1 MQKIKHHNFSV
12 IIPVYNR
19 PDELK
24 YLLESIRR
32 QPVKPFEVI
41 IVEDGSSISSED
53 VCEPFKADFPLTYL
67 STPNQGPA
75 LARNAGAAL
84 AKGEWFLFFDSDCE
98 LPNHYFELVTKVLSH
113 DEALHLFGGPDS
125 AAPDFNRFQH
135 AMSYAMTS
143 ILTTGGIRGGKK
155 KADIFYPRSFNMGVK
170 REAFEEVSGFRN
182 LRFGED
188 LDFSMRIIAS
198 ERKSALIP
206 EAYVFHRRR
215 TNSKAFFRQV
225 FNSGMARWVLEE
237 FHPGTLKV
245 VHTLPSFFTLFLIF
259 CLVIGIAN
267 PLAIL
272 GVFIPGTVWLLHAS
286 LQTKSVFTGVL
297 ASWCSYVQLI
307 GYGSGF
313 LWALILKISGTKKL
327 SERYAFRESFY
338 D

>member
-1 MQKIKHHNFSV
+1 M

-19 PDELK
+19 PDELTH
-24 YLLESIRR
+24 LLESIRR
-32 QPVKPFEVI
+32 QTIKPLEVI
-41 IVEDGSSISSED
+41 VIEDGSNISSED
-53 VCEPFKADFPLTYL
+53 VCKSYTSELSLTYL

-75 LARNAGAAL
+75 MARNAGAAL
-84 AKGEWFLFFDSDCE
+84 AKGEWLLFFDSDCE
-98 LPNHYFELVTKVLSH
+98 LPNHYFEMVTKVLSD
-113 DEALHLFGGPDS
+113 DEALQLFGGPDS
-125 AAPDFNRFQH
+125 AAPDFNQFQH

-155 KADIFYPRSFNMGVK
+155 KADVFYPRTFNMVVK

-188 LDFSMRIIAS
+188 LDFSMRIIALG
-198 ERKSALIP
+198 RKSALIP
-206 EAYVFHRRR
+206 EAFVFHRRR
-215 TNSKAFFRQV
+215 TSSKAFFRQV

-245 VHTLPSFFTLFLIF
+245 VHTLPSFFTVFLMV
-259 CLVIGIAN
+259 CLIMGIAN

-272 GVFIPGTVWLLHAS
+272 PVFIPGAVWLLHATI
-286 LQTKSVFTGVL
+286 QTKSLITGLL
-297 ASWCSYVQLI
+297 ASWCSYVQLT

-327 SERYAFRESFY
+327 SERYAFRETFY